1 MAYLSAATLLCIAGA
16 ALTALGGVLWRR
28 GNGS

>member
-1 MAYLSAATLLCIAGA
+1 MATVSTATLLCAAGA
-16 ALTALGGVLWRR
+16 ALTALGGVLWRC